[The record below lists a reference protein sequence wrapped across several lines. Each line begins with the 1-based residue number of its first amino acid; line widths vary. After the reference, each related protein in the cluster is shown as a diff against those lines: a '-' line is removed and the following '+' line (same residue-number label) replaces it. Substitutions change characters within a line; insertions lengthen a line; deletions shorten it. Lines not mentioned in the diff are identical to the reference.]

1 MDQELNGKK
10 IAVIGLG
17 VSNLS
22 VLNYLKKHDLKQ
34 LTVYDTRTNPPHVGD
49 LPMGIDLRLGP
60 LNTEELSTFDMVVIS
75 PGISIYQDE
84 IAKVIKAGVEVVGD
98 IELFARVAK
107 APIIGITGSNGK
119 STVTS
124 LTGFMADVAKI
135 KVAVGANIGV
145 PVFDI
150 LSDDVQ

>member
-107 APIIGITGSNGK
+107 APIIGITGS
-119 STVTS
+119 
-124 LTGFMADVAKI
+124 
-135 KVAVGANIGV
+135 
-145 PVFDI
+145 
-150 LSDDVQ
+150 

>member
-107 APIIGITGSNGK
+107 APIIGIK
-119 STVTS
+119 R
-124 LTGFMADVAKI
+124 
-135 KVAVGANIGV
+135 
-145 PVFDI
+145 
-150 LSDDVQ
+150 

>member
-98 IELFARVAK
+98 IELFA
-107 APIIGITGSNGK
+107 
-119 STVTS
+119 
-124 LTGFMADVAKI
+124 
-135 KVAVGANIGV
+135 
-145 PVFDI
+145 
-150 LSDDVQ
+150 